1 MVLAIVLALAFDPE
15 VIEFLTL
22 PRYGMISSWIVDLFL
37 RERDAML
44 PLLDL
49 SILTA

>member
-22 PRYGMISSWIVDLFL
+22 PRYGIMSS
-37 RERDAML
+37 
-44 PLLDL
+44 
-49 SILTA
+49 